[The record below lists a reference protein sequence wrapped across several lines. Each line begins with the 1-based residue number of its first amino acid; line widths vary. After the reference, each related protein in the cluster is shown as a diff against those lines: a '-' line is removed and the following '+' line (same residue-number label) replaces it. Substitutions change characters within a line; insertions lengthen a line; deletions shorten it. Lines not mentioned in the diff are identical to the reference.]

1 MPRFGLGAFPKV
13 KKIPRPRNL
22 RSKRVDVTREEF
34 NRLIELLNQ
43 RSDFI
48 DKNRRDLDVQFT
60 RIASLQAEVDEIK
73 RILKKLALV

>member
-1 MPRFGLGAFPKV
+1 MQ
-13 KKIPRPRNL
+13 KIPRPRL
-22 RSKRVDVTREEF
+22 PRSKRVDVTREEF

-48 DKNRRDLDVQFT
+48 DKNRRDLDIQFT
-60 RIASLQAEVDEIK
+60 RLAQLQAELDEIK